1 MRTGEI
7 MKSVSSTPTEEEL
20 LLINKY
26 TRRPFEAGEVY
37 VFSVVLCDNDVDRDF
52 ERFTVESLFQLEKL
66 FVGKTGICDHS
77 PKAENQCARI
87 YSCNVEAV
95 EGRKTATGDDYFRLV
110 AKAYMPR
117 CESNENIITQV
128 ESGIRKEVSIG
139 CASHKAVC
147 SVCSS
152 ERGHTP
158 CGHRA
163 GEVYGG
169 KLCYYELQ
177 DIADAYEW
185 SFVAVPAQRE
195 AGVIKNYQSDNKEI
209 SDMNGIIKTLDSGE
223 SVTLCVEDAKRLYE
237 YIENL
242 TEKAYQGDI
251 YRQELTSEVLRMS
264 ALCEPMISTS
274 AMENALKGLSIN
286 ELKEFAKS
294 FGHRAQEKICAKPN
308 TAPKK
313 STDTP
318 EGNREFKI

>member
-7 MKSVSSTPTEEEL
+7 IKSIRNTPTEEEL
-20 LLINKY
+20 TLINKY

-37 VFSVVLCDNDVDRDF
+37 TFSVVLCDNDIDRDY
-52 ERFTVESLFQLEKL
+52 ERFTVEALFQLEKL
-66 FVGKTGICDHS
+66 FVGKTGICDHT

-87 YSCNVEAV
+87 YMCNVEAV

-110 AKAYMPR
+110 AKAYMPK
-117 CESNENIITQV
+117 CEGNENIITQI

-139 CASHKAVC
+139 CASKKAVC

-152 ERGHTP
+152 DKTVSP

-163 GEVYGG
+163 GQSYGG

-177 DIADAYEW
+177 DIVDAYEW

-195 AGVIKNYQSDNKEI
+195 AGVIKNYQADNKEI
-209 SDMNGIIKTLDSGE
+209 SDMNEILKTLSLGE
-223 SVTLCVEDAKRLYE
+223 SVTLCAQDAKILCE
-237 YIENL
+237 YIEDL
-242 TEKAYQGDI
+242 TQKAHQGEI

-264 ALCEPMISTS
+264 ALAEPMISTG
-274 AMENALKGLSIN
+274 AMENALKGLSIS

-294 FGHRAQEKICAKPN
+294 FGHRAKEKICAKPN

-313 STDTP
+313 SADTP
-318 EGNREFKI
+318 EGNKEFKI